1 MADATT
7 LARHLVAWSNAA
19 HNGAAPNDMAY
30 RRADVVRT
38 ILALADAGLAIAD
51 LVAMGPL
58 AGEMA
63 AVRGESNGDTQ
74 KELDL
79 RAHDIVIDRLAG
91 APVAVVG
98 SEEADAPVLLDPAGT
113 LAVAIDPLDGSSN
126 IETNVSVG
134 TIFSILGVEDADD
147 PAAALLQPGHRQLA
161 AGFLVYGPQT
171 ALVLTLG
178 SGTEIFFLD
187 KRPVA
192 PVVSVQAG
200 NGWAAPPP
208 PTPTA
213 EFVRMTG
220 PVAVAAETK
229 EFAINASNQRH
240 WAPSIRGYIDDC
252 LAGSDGPR
260 AKNYNM
266 RWIASLVADAF
277 RILRRGGVYL
287 YPTDE
292 RAGYRTGR
300 LRLVYEANPIAL
312 VIEQAGGAATDGQ
325 TRILDLTP
333 GHLHERTALVF
344 GSRAE
349 VERVAN
355 HHAAPPILADRAPLF
370 GQRGLLRA

>member
-7 LARHLVAWSNAA
+7 LARHLVAWNARGG
-19 HNGAAPNDMAY
+19 NGQNG
-30 RRADVVRT
+30 RADVVRT

-79 RAHDIVIDRLAG
+79 RAHDIVVDRLAG

-98 SEEADAPVLLDPAGT
+98 SEESDAPVLLDPAGT

-134 TIFSILGVEDADD
+134 TIFSILAVEDAAD

-171 ALVLTLG
+171 ALVLTVG
-178 SGTEIFFLD
+178 EGTEIFILD
-187 KRPVA
+187 KRPTE
-192 PVVSVQAG
+192 PVVAVQAG
-200 NGWAAPPP
+200 NGWASPPP

-213 EFVRMTG
+213 EFVRMTS
-220 PVAVAAETK
+220 PVTVAAETR

-240 WAPSIRGYIDDC
+240 WSPSVRGYIEDC
-252 LAGSDGPR
+252 LLGHDGPR
-260 AKNYNM
+260 AKNFNM

-287 YPTDE
+287 YPADE
-292 RAGYRTGR
+292 RPGYRAGR
-300 LRLVYEANPIAL
+300 LRLVYEANPIAF

-325 TRILDLTP
+325 NRILDLAP
-333 GHLHERTALVF
+333 SHLHERTALVF
-344 GSRAE
+344 GSRTE
-349 VERVAN
+349 VMRVAD
-355 HHAAPPILADRAPLF
+355 HHAAPPLLADRAPLF